1 MKLKNMNNYYMLER
15 TMKTL
20 FSFLVLPALLLMGC
34 ADTSIAPI
42 ESDNHSYQLIK
53 LPPKAGLSI
62 ENTFSVTKTINGEK
76 GGTIKLKESYVA
88 EDGHKVKIDV
98 NLKVKKK
105 SFPGDVDITM
115 TVDDVYAA
123 VSFSPH
129 MVFNKPVELK
139 AKFEGI
145 NLEDL
150 ALTNGD
156 YDFVYID
163 ENGDIELVKHD
174 RIDVDENK
182 GKIKFKKKGKAK
194 LRHFSRYA
202 FIR

>member
-1 MKLKNMNNYYMLER
+1 VKYLIPL
-15 TMKTL
+15 
-20 FSFLVLPALLLMGC
+20 ALLATLLLFACG
-34 ADTSIAPI
+34 DNSISPI
-42 ESDNHSYQLIK
+42 ETDNHSYQLIK

-62 ENTFSVTKTINGEK
+62 ENTFSVTKRINGKK
-76 GGTIKLKESYVA
+76 GGSIKLKESYTA
-88 EDGHKVKIDV
+88 PDGHKVKIDV
-98 NLKVKKK
+98 DLKIKKN
-105 SFPGDVDITM
+105 SFSGNVDITM

-139 AKFEGI
+139 VKFEGI
-145 NLEDL
+145 NLEELD
-150 ALTNGD
+150 LTNGD

-163 ENGDIELVKHD
+163 DEGNIEPVQHD

-182 GKIKFKKKGKAK
+182 GKIKFHGRKGKAK
-194 LRHFSRYA
+194 LNHFSRYA

>member
-1 MKLKNMNNYYMLER
+1 MKYLIPL
-15 TMKTL
+15 
-20 FSFLVLPALLLMGC
+20 ALLATLLLFACG
-34 ADTSIAPI
+34 DNSISPI
-42 ESDNHSYQLIK
+42 ETDNHSYQLIK

-62 ENTFSVTKTINGEK
+62 ENTFSVTKRINGKK
-76 GGTIKLKESYVA
+76 GGSIKLKKRYTA
-88 EDGHKVKIDV
+88 PDGHKVKIDV
-98 NLKVKKK
+98 DLKIKKNSFTGVKE
-105 SFPGDVDITM
+105 ITM

-145 NLEDL
+145 NLEEL
-150 ALTNGD
+150 YLTNGD

-163 ENGDIELVKHD
+163 ENGDIELVEHD

-182 GKIKFKKKGKAK
+182 GKIKFHGRKGKAK
-194 LRHFSRYA
+194 LNHFSRYA
-202 FIR
+202 FVR

>member
-1 MKLKNMNNYYMLER
+1 MKYLIPL
-15 TMKTL
+15 
-20 FSFLVLPALLLMGC
+20 ALLATLLLFACG
-34 ADTSIAPI
+34 DNSISPI
-42 ESDNHSYQLIK
+42 ETDNHSYQLIK

-62 ENTFSVTKTINGEK
+62 ENTFSVTKRINGKK
-76 GGTIKLKESYVA
+76 GGSIKLKESYTA
-88 EDGHKVKIDV
+88 PDGHKVKIDV
-98 NLKVKKK
+98 DLKIKKNSFTGVKE
-105 SFPGDVDITM
+105 ITM

-145 NLEDL
+145 NLEEL
-150 ALTNGD
+150 YLTNGD

-163 ENGDIELVKHD
+163 ENGDIELVEHD

-182 GKIKFKKKGKAK
+182 GKIKFHGRKGKAK
-194 LRHFSRYA
+194 LNHFSRYA
-202 FIR
+202 FVR